1 MKLITITGPSGA
13 GKDTVA
19 RMLSEMG
26 GYKVLCSYTTRPKR
40 EGEIDGVEHYFV
52 EKCDVPH
59 DKMLAYTQYGGYEYW
74 TTIDQV
80 TDKAIYV
87 IDEDGLRA
95 LCKKIPDIELF
106 KICVS
111 AKEGTRLRRGVSQ
124 ERMDRDKKR
133 KRLPL
138 SFFNAVIFNNDSP
151 SDLQDEVQRV
161 KFMFEHKNLMDALS
175 SYNVS
180 EDEFIEKA
188 QKYECEEA
196 FSIIR
201 MTLVVTTQRIQG
213 ESYNRKSPNCI
224 AEQSTRY
231 VNLSRKGGVQ
241 ICRPHWEAQAKWYQ
255 LWTSHF
261 GYWVAEKVYKFL
273 IFTGLKPEDAR
284 GNLTFNTYTICGY
297 TYTLHEWKHILDMR
311 LRNKTGIAHP
321 DASIVAKQISRI
333 INDRMQQYIPSFEI

>member
-1 MKLITITGPSGA
+1 MKYIEPQVEWWQQTSLARHIARVGRICYKTKGKQPGKGMTEEEVEAFIQKRDEERCKGFWESGHRSMYRHGTIYFFMPHEKG
-13 GKDTVA
+13 
-19 RMLSEMG
+19 LSN
-26 GYKVLCSYTTRPKR
+26 YIWAYLNASPYIDYATKNHKVWISTN
-40 EGEIDGVEHYFV
+40 
-52 EKCDVPH
+52 
-59 DKMLAYTQYGGYEYW
+59 MQ
-74 TTIDQV
+74 
-80 TDKAIYV
+80 
-87 IDEDGLRA
+87 
-95 LCKKIPDIELF
+95 
-106 KICVS
+106 
-111 AKEGTRLRRGVSQ
+111 
-124 ERMDRDKKR
+124 
-133 KRLPL
+133 
-138 SFFNAVIFNNDSP
+138 
-151 SDLQDEVQRV
+151 
-161 KFMFEHKNLMDALS
+161 FMFEHKNLMDALS

-196 FSIIR
+196 FYIIR

-213 ESYNRKSPNCI
+213 ESYNRKSPKCI